1 LPAARTRGH
10 KRGIPADPLR
20 GLFETTFDGLPAVV
34 AYEPDPDPRDGE
46 IIPLQEAG
54 GIDALLCPEVLPCPP
69 DAWYQ
74 PDSAK
79 TGYEISFSRYF

>member
-1 LPAARTRGH
+1 MPAARTRGH

-46 IIPLQEAG
+46 IIPL
-54 GIDALLCPEVLPCPP
+54 LCPEVLPCPP